1 MSLVLE
7 LPAEYGFVLVA
18 ATSTFFI
25 NTLHVLLTSKAR
37 KRSGIKYPVAYAS
50 NELAEKDAE
59 AFKFNCGSYHPPP
72 TQPKSQVLTLS
83 STAQRSHA
91 NFTENQISF
100 LGALLISGLR
110 FPVASA
116 VLGAG
121 WAFSRVFYAIGYSAG
136 GPKGRMGGSIGSF
149 LCDTSLKCMAAYTSI
164 MFAIGN

>member
-7 LPAEYGFVLVA
+7 LPAGYGFVLVA

-25 NTLHVLLTSKAR
+25 NTLHALLTSKAR

-59 AFKFNCGSYHPPP
+59 AFKFNC
-72 TQPKSQVLTLS
+72 
-83 STAQRSHA
+83 AQRSHA

-164 MFAIGN
+164 MLALGN